1 MSSITVN
8 NNGALKS
15 DSLYALSVWN
25 DIFALLFVCGLYNYN
40 QYQIIFWPI
49 TFMFFALT
57 FINAYINQIK
67 LNIFCV
73 WAIVFGSYCIL
84 TGLWTDYPSSYRH
97 LAVVIVRITLTMCF
111 TSLYVSDE
119 KKANILLYGFLI
131 GSLILATRLMIYTP
145 SDAWGTLRLGKAIG
159 VNENSVG
166 ASLLW
171 GSIVCLYLSY
181 KNRLLLIPFALLAVL
196 AFLTGSKKV
205 FFLFFVVIVVFFL
218 DKIDKPEKI
227 LYIIPLTLVV
237 YAIYYFSFN
246 NVYLYTVLGR
256 RLEAFFL
263 VMADPDSANGSGSTY
278 VRMDLINIGIEVF
291 LRKPITG
298 HGLGSFQFLNK
309 YHGYAHNTYVELLAC
324 TGLIGTVLYYAM
336 PVFLLIKTTA
346 VRMAKDKRITIFLLF
361 MLVQLF
367 QDIGAVRFYLELNA
381 VTLAV
386 TYSMVSVCSA
396 NRTPSLGT
404 ER

>member
-1 MSSITVN
+1 
-8 NNGALKS
+8 
-15 DSLYALSVWN
+15 
-25 DIFALLFVCGLYNYN
+25 
-40 QYQIIFWPI
+40 
-49 TFMFFALT
+49 
-57 FINAYINQIK
+57 
-67 LNIFCV
+67 
-73 WAIVFGSYCIL
+73 
-84 TGLWTDYPSSYRH
+84 
-97 LAVVIVRITLTMCF
+97 
-111 TSLYVSDE
+111 
-119 KKANILLYGFLI
+119 
-131 GSLILATRLMIYTP
+131 
-145 SDAWGTLRLGKAIG
+145 
-159 VNENSVG
+159 
-166 ASLLW
+166 
-171 GSIVCLYLSY
+171 
-181 KNRLLLIPFALLAVL
+181 
-196 AFLTGSKKV
+196 
-205 FFLFFVVIVVFFL
+205 
-218 DKIDKPEKI
+218 
-227 LYIIPLTLVV
+227 
-237 YAIYYFSFN
+237 
-246 NVYLYTVLGR
+246 
-256 RLEAFFL
+256 
-263 VMADPDSANGSGSTY
+263 MADPDSANGSGSTY